1 MSRGGLVKSVQVI
14 RPGWKKKWPSHYTS
28 FGIYGNKHES

>member
-1 MSRGGLVKSVQVI
+1 MTGGGLVKSVQVI
-14 RPGWKKKWPSHYTS
+14 RGGWKKWPSHYDS